1 MCQVQKSTRHFNN
14 KGPITL
20 WPLWETWHGSERHA
34 NPSSSTKQTNDQFQ
48 TPGDSGTK
56 TSKPTYIIEYDLQ
69 RFSHISPTDLSET
82 NHPSQILSNRK
93 QPISAACVTLNELHW
108 FMQPCWQQEQRWCRF
123 VCGLTCDFTCF
134 VLFWHVSYNMPL
146 HNDIFTETKDWTILK
161 HRKQT
166 LLEQCSRTTN
176 HRNQTE
182 PISTALQL
190 PFGPDRKR
198 KTSWWSCWLI
208 EIHSLHP
215 TSQTGCKLG
224 MALKWT
230 PVDGKIN
237 AREPRLS
244 SRCTQENDTS
254 SNFPGQC
261 I

>member
-123 VCGLTCDFTCF
+123 VVAWLVTYLFCTVLTCIIQHALTQWYIYRNKG
-134 VLFWHVSYNMPL
+134 LKY
-146 HNDIFTETKDWTILK
+146 IET
-161 HRKQT
+161 
-166 LLEQCSRTTN
+166 
-176 HRNQTE
+176 
-182 PISTALQL
+182 
-190 PFGPDRKR
+190 
-198 KTSWWSCWLI
+198 
-208 EIHSLHP
+208 
-215 TSQTGCKLG
+215 
-224 MALKWT
+224 
-230 PVDGKIN
+230 
-237 AREPRLS
+237 
-244 SRCTQENDTS
+244 
-254 SNFPGQC
+254 
-261 I
+261 